1 MIGHPFIMSPNMAAN
16 IVQLNAFHNYKYTD
30 EIVFFTQGI
39 AKVINITTSL
49 KRYFANLGK
58 KICEYDNE
66 FCKLFLIFVPVFQIS
81 AI

>member
-30 EIVFFTQGI
+30 EIAFFYS
-39 AKVINITTSL
+39 KNCESD
-49 KRYFANLGK
+49 KHNNLAETLFCEFGK